1 MDAATAE
8 FHEELEKA
16 KAEHEIFLE
25 KEMKAAKDRQN
36 EVELELQESLSQI
49 EAVQQ
54 EAASLQTIKEE
65 ANSKRE
71 LLEAKELDLSQ
82 LEKDLNR
89 KTEECIRDK
98 DLIET
103 ERKQLEDMRQRQL
116 LYLEEI
122 EALGEEKDD
131 FSEERLKFRREV
143 SEAHTRQE
151 SERQKL
157 LKERTNIE
165 AQREKVEALVSQAG
179 QAKDDV
185 EKLEAIQKA
194 VELDREQMERER
206 QILKDD
212 QSHYEEERTLL
223 LEEKTRL
230 KKERKQLLDDTRNLF
245 GKQKSTE

>member
-25 KEMKAAKDRQN
+25 KEMKALKDRQN

-54 EAASLQTIKEE
+54 EAVSLQTNKEE
-65 ANSKRE
+65 VNSKSK
-71 LLEAKELDLSQ
+71 LLEAKEMELSL
-82 LEKDLNR
+82 LENDVNR
-89 KTEECIRDK
+89 KTEEYRRDK
-98 DLIET
+98 DLIES
-103 ERKQLEDMRQRQL
+103 EKKQLEEMRQRQL
-116 LYLEEI
+116 SYLEEV
-122 EALGEEKDD
+122 EALAEEKDG

-143 SEAHTRQE
+143 SDAHTCQE

-157 LKERTNIE
+157 LKERTDIE
-165 AQREKVEALVSQAG
+165 AQRKKVEALVNQAG

-185 EKLEAIQKA
+185 EKFEAIQKA
-194 VELDREQMERER
+194 VELDREQMEHER
-206 QILKDD
+206 SILKDN
-212 QSHYEEERTLL
+212 QSHYEEEHTLL

-230 KKERKQLLDDTRNLF
+230 KKERKQLLDDTRKLF
-245 GKQKSTE
+245 GKQKSAD